1 MVGLAQA
8 LGISQNSFD
17 PPSFIAYYRV
27 STDKQGADGLGIE
40 AQQDKVRSLVA
51 SRHGVVVQEFTE
63 VESGRK
69 PNRPVL
75 AQALDAARQEKAVV
89 VVAKLDRLARDAELV
104 NRLAK
109 EVAGNGFPGLLFAD
123 LPDVDATNAA
133 GRMILG
139 VMAQVAQFEA
149 ERISE
154 RTKEAMAAA
163 KARGVKLGGRRE
175 EAIEANKRR
184 SGEAARRAEAL
195 RGVITPMVEQGLS
208 LRSIADALN
217 KAGHKTERDSDW
229 NHRTV
234 GRVVE
239 RLGLSKDK

>member
-1 MVGLAQA
+1 M
-8 LGISQNSFD
+8 
-17 PPSFIAYYRV
+17 
-27 STDKQGADGLGIE
+27 
-40 AQQDKVRSLVA
+40 RSLVA
-51 SRHGVVVQEFTE
+51 SRHGVVVQEFTD

-69 PNRPVL
+69 LNRPVL
-75 AQALDAARQEKAVV
+75 AQALDAARQKKAVV

-149 ERISE
+149 ERIGE
-154 RTKEAMAAA
+154 RTREALAAA

-175 EAIEANKRR
+175 EAVKASRERK
-184 SGEAARRAEAL
+184 GEAVERAEKL
-195 RGVITPMVEQGLS
+195 RGVIAPMVAEGMSQ
-208 LRSIADALN
+208 RAIAEALN
-217 KAGHKTERDSDW
+217 AAGHTTERGSKW
-229 NHRTV
+229 SHRTV
-234 GRVVE
+234 SRVIV
-239 RLGLSKDK
+239 RLAL

>member
-1 MVGLAQA
+1 M
-8 LGISQNSFD
+8 
-17 PPSFIAYYRV
+17 PP
-27 STDKQGADGLGIE
+27 T
-40 AQQDKVRSLVA
+40 
-51 SRHGVVVQEFTE
+51 
-63 VESGRK
+63 
-69 PNRPVL
+69 
-75 AQALDAARQEKAVV
+75 DAASELTVQWGCNRRTS
-89 VVAKLDRLARDAELV
+89 LRDVLIAQSELV

-208 LRSIADALN
+208 LRSIAEALN
-217 KAGHKTERDSDW
+217 NAGHKTERGSDW
-229 NHRTV
+229 NHKTV
-234 GRVVE
+234 GRVVD